1 MGLLDLL
8 KDPSAYRVGTIGE
21 NMASKGVNIDYP
33 GTKYGLS
40 QGPLLGRR
48 VSFDVTNPN
57 ADPTFEIGD
66 NIPYAPID
74 DYIRG
79 GLTYAEEARETDFE
93 RIKKFLYETSAG
105 NLFLAKQV
113 TLQSLNPQPQKL
125 YNLGVN
131 TLASVASAGL
141 TNVRRGGLL
150 PSIGDFDLG
159 AVLGFDGG
167 TYVGVVGDEN
177 GTKLREKNYG
187 LGDPGKP
194 DASNSLKALID
205 NINPFG
211 AFGNKLEYN
220 MTIEGSI
227 DKVNNS
233 PIFEDSDNIPSLYEP
248 NTKDF
253 VPFRFEIHNYDG
265 PNHIIVFRAY
275 LDSISD
281 DYSATHNTHKY
292 NGRGEEF
299 FSYNKFNRKIQVSFK
314 IAAQTRSEMQ
324 PIYNKINYLAAQ
336 TAPNYSSEGRIRT
349 PFCKL
354 TVGNWFNRL
363 PGLISQVG
371 LQWQKDYPWEIALD
385 RNVDVNSGQISGKDV
400 DMLILP
406 HVLDV
411 NISFQPIHTFTPKS
425 NFGSP
430 FLSITGN
437 KGEANFITEPARNY
451 DPNARTDSG
460 EAASTDSPVS
470 LTPEELSGIDPSTEI
485 NVGGGTPLYTYP

>member
-66 NIPYAPID
+66 NIPHAPID

-177 GTKLREKNYG
+177 GAKLREKNYG

-194 DASNSLKALID
+194 DASNSLKSLIA

-211 AFGNKLEYN
+211 INKKLEYN

-227 DKVNNS
+227 DKVNKS
-233 PIFEDSDNIPSLYEP
+233 PIFEDSDNIPSLFEP

-253 VPFRFEIHNYDG
+253 VPG
-265 PNHIIVFRAY
+265 
-275 LDSISD
+275 
-281 DYSATHNTHKY
+281 
-292 NGRGEEF
+292 
-299 FSYNKFNRKIQVSFK
+299 
-314 IAAQTRSEMQ
+314 
-324 PIYNKINYLAAQ
+324 
-336 TAPNYSSEGRIRT
+336 
-349 PFCKL
+349 
-354 TVGNWFNRL
+354 
-363 PGLISQVG
+363 
-371 LQWQKDYPWEIALD
+371 
-385 RNVDVNSGQISGKDV
+385 
-400 DMLILP
+400 
-406 HVLDV
+406 
-411 NISFQPIHTFTPKS
+411 
-425 NFGSP
+425 
-430 FLSITGN
+430 
-437 KGEANFITEPARNY
+437 
-451 DPNARTDSG
+451 
-460 EAASTDSPVS
+460 
-470 LTPEELSGIDPSTEI
+470 
-485 NVGGGTPLYTYP
+485 